1 MITRGFMYLLEFALA
16 GSALLAGTATL
27 LGVRRLKVHRGLREA
42 QADILR
48 VVSAHQ
54 GLVAPRTSLPG
65 FGDRLATL
73 DGVLPKAT
81 FAEIEAEIAKLGN
94 TERSYLPTHKKG
106 GTVAYETLCEAAP
119 NVVGLYLSP
128 QFHALISGIV
138 GERVV
143 PTPLHDQSS
152 CSVLFY
158 ERPGDHIG
166 WHYDHNF
173 YKGRHFT
180 VLLPIVNRN
189 ASDDGLSA
197 ARLMVK
203 SADGERTVATPPN
216 SLVVF
221 EGALVEHKA
230 TPIGEWERRVVLSM
244 TFATD
249 PSNSLIQGIA
259 RRIKDTAF
267 FGIRALWT

>member
-1 MITRGFMYLLEFALA
+1 MYLLEFALA
-16 GSALLAGTATL
+16 GSALLAGTATV
-27 LGVRRLKVHRGLREA
+27 LGVRRMKVYRSLREA

-48 VVSAHQ
+48 AASARS
-54 GLVAPRTSLPG
+54 GRLIAAPSTLPG
-65 FGDRLATL
+65 FDERLATL
-73 DGVLPKAT
+73 ERVLPEAT
-81 FAEIEAEIAKLGN
+81 FSEISADIAKLSS
-94 TERSYLPTHKKG
+94 TERSYVPTHKKG

-119 NVVGLYLSP
+119 KVVGLYLSS
-128 QFHALISGIV
+128 QFHDLISGIV

-143 PTPLHDQSS
+143 PTPLHDQNS

-173 YKGRHFT
+173 YRGRHFT

-189 ASDDGLSA
+189 AAGDGLSA
-197 ARLMVK
+197 ARLMVR
-203 SADGERTVATPPN
+203 AGDGERAIATPPN

-221 EGALVEHKA
+221 EGARVEHKA
-230 TPIGEWERRVVLSM
+230 TPIGEGERRIVLSM

-249 PSNSLIQGIA
+249 PSNSLVQGIA